1 MSDSLFRRV
10 DDHPQGYGLS
20 SVHWLQTVYEGSL
33 AVLKG
38 GPPGWVVAAIVF
50 LPLCGVPVIPLIIL
64 AGVRLGPVT
73 GSLVT
78 CGALWANLSIGY
90 WLAAKWL
97 RRPVEKLLAARG
109 HRIPTIA
116 SEDEAKFILLCRLTP
131 GVPLSVQNYLLGAAR
146 VHFGRYLLLSL
157 PIQWA
162 WGVAFVVFGNSLTH
176 SSVWR
181 VLLAGCF
188 LVAVGLLIGLARTWF
203 KTRSWSASAAKLP
216 TSS

>member
-38 GPPGWVVAAIVF
+38 GAPGWVVAAIVF

-64 AGVRLGPVT
+64 AGIRLGPVT
-73 GSLVT
+73 GSVVT
-78 CGALWANLSIGY
+78 CGALLANLSIGY

-97 RRPVEKLLAARG
+97 RRPVEKLLATRG

-116 SEDEAKFILLCRLTP
+116 REDEAKFI
-131 GVPLSVQNYLLGAAR
+131 QI
-146 VHFGRYLLLSL
+146 GR
-157 PIQWA
+157 A
-162 WGVAFVVFGNSLTH
+162 NV
-176 SSVWR
+176 
-181 VLLAGCF
+181 
-188 LVAVGLLIGLARTWF
+188 
-203 KTRSWSASAAKLP
+203 
-216 TSS
+216 

>member
-64 AGVRLGPVT
+64 VGIRLGPVT

-78 CGALWANLSIGY
+78 CGALSANLSIGY
-90 WLAAKWL
+90 WLRGPRRRGPL
-97 RRPVEKLLAARG
+97 R
-109 HRIPTIA
+109 
-116 SEDEAKFILLCRLTP
+116 
-131 GVPLSVQNYLLGAAR
+131 
-146 VHFGRYLLLSL
+146 
-157 PIQWA
+157 
-162 WGVAFVVFGNSLTH
+162 
-176 SSVWR
+176 
-181 VLLAGCF
+181 
-188 LVAVGLLIGLARTWF
+188 
-203 KTRSWSASAAKLP
+203 
-216 TSS
+216 